1 MQRYH
6 HGSVFSK
13 VKTHSSPVKTHCR
26 AFLLADDVRF
36 TYLCPAMRLLCRI
49 AYWLVALVLLAL
61 ILVSLDYTAPQAVLI
76 SLAFCPC
83 ALALEFLIPKARKT
97 MDKVYLSLAMLV
109 TVFLLILILHNLVWI
124 RITPEG
130 FHTNPKKV
138 APMLINPAFLA
149 LILMVLALG
158 DFFWA
163 RWIGKRFKD
172 EDRSVTFF
180 SDRKSVTL
188 RRSEIAYIESNDT
201 EVRIVATS
209 GEAHRNK
216 TGIGQ
221 WENLLGDGFLRIHRS
236 YLVNAALATLA
247 TPDSVMVGETQLPVS
262 RKYKEAVQN
271 ALTPPQ
277 P

>member
-1 MQRYH
+1 MQRYKRW
-6 HGSVFSK
+6 SVFSK
-13 VKTHSSPVKTHCR
+13 VKTRSNPVKTHCR

-36 TYLCPAMRLLCRI
+36 TYICPPMRLLCRI
-49 AYWLVALVLLAL
+49 SYWLVALVLLAL
-61 ILVSLDYTAPQAVLI
+61 ILVSLDYTVPQAILI

-109 TVFLLILILHNLVWI
+109 TVFLLILILHDFVWVKF
-124 RITPEG
+124 TPEG
-130 FHTNPKKV
+130 YPMQGKDV
-138 APMLINPAFLA
+138 PAMLINPVFLA
-149 LILMVLALG
+149 LILMVLAIG
-158 DFFWA
+158 DYFWA

-236 YLVNAALATLA
+236 YLVNTALATLS
-247 TPDSVMVGETQLPVS
+247 TPDSVTVGEAQLPVS

-271 ALTPPQ
+271 ALTPQQ